1 MNRRTEVS
9 GTTVAGETGIVGRC
23 HCCCSVPCGHK
34 HRCAQGTGVTC
45 VTSATVTRFSG
56 SGALPQ
62 PVCGGRGGGAGGLG
76 TGVVGIYAV
85 TALLN
90 FLLGLCFRNPVHG
103 ARFRHCCGFS
113 GVVGSSAVAEMFGS
127 L

>member
-1 MNRRTEVS
+1 MRHLCYCNQVLWEW
-9 GTTVAGETGIVGRC
+9 GTATTSVWGEGR
-23 HCCCSVPCGHK
+23 
-34 HRCAQGTGVTC
+34 
-45 VTSATVTRFSG
+45 
-56 SGALPQ
+56 
-62 PVCGGRGGGAGGLG
+62 GGRGVG

>member
-1 MNRRTEVS
+1 MNRRTKVS

-23 HCCCSVPCGHK
+23 RCCCSVPCGHK
-34 HRCAQGTGVTC
+34 HRCGPGAGVPC
-45 VTSATVTRFSG
+45 ITSATGTRFPG

-62 PVCGGRGGGAGGLG
+62 PVCG
-76 TGVVGIYAV
+76 VVGSYAV

-90 FLLGLCFRNPVHG
+90 FLLGLCFRNPVGG
-103 ARFRHCCGFS
+103 ARFHHFHPCCGFS